1 MIGLVTAPAV
11 PQINTLIL
19 NFQQTFRRRNSLLSL
34 IGSALGL
41 FSSAIPK
48 VMDMWQDKNDKIHE
62 LSLLKAQAEIT
73 LDQTAI
79 DASIREV
86 ESIHQHDSNIKGSIW
101 VENTRALVRPI
112 MAYSF
117 MALLIA
123 VEVTAFITL
132 VDAGLGAGDALN
144 KIWDDRVMALW
155 ACILTF
161 YFGGRQ
167 FNKK

>member
-1 MIGLVTAPAV
+1 M
-11 PQINTLIL
+11 
-19 NFQQTFRRRNSLLSL
+19 LSL

-86 ESIHQHDSNIKGSIW
+86 ESIHQHDSQIKGSTW

-117 MALLIA
+117 MGVFLHGPIPSWPYSLL
-123 VEVTAFITL
+123 
-132 VDAGLGAGDALN
+132 
-144 KIWDDRVMALW
+144 
-155 ACILTF
+155 
-161 YFGGRQ
+161 
-167 FNKK
+167 

>member
-1 MIGLVTAPAV
+1 M
-11 PQINTLIL
+11 
-19 NFQQTFRRRNSLLSL
+19 LSL

-48 VMDMWQDKNDKIHE
+48 AMEMWQDKNDKIHE
-62 LSLLKAQAEIT
+62 LALLKAQAEIT

-86 ESIHQHDSNIKGSIW
+86 ESIHTHDSNIKGSIW

-117 MALLIA
+117 MALFFA
-123 VEVTAFITL
+123 VEVTAFLTL
-132 VDAGLGAGDALN
+132 VDAGLGAGDALQ
-144 KIWDDRVMALW
+144 KIFEIVSWLYGQPSSLS
-155 ACILTF
+155 ILAD
-161 YFGGRQ
+161 GSSRRSDAH
-167 FNKK
+167 

>member
-1 MIGLVTAPAV
+1 M
-11 PQINTLIL
+11 
-19 NFQQTFRRRNSLLSL
+19 LSL

-48 VMDMWQDKNDKIHE
+48 VMDMWQDKNDKAHE

-112 MAYSF
+112 MALF
-117 MALLIA
+117 IA

-132 VDAGLGAGDALN
+132 VDAGLGAGDALQ
-144 KIWDDRVMALW
+144 KIFDDRVMALW
-155 ACILTF
+155 ATILAF

-167 FNKK
+167 FQKK

>member
-1 MIGLVTAPAV
+1 M
-11 PQINTLIL
+11 
-19 NFQQTFRRRNSLLSL
+19 LSL

-48 VMDMWQDKNDKIHE
+48 ALDMWQDRSDKAHE
-62 LSLLKAQAEIT
+62 LAVMKAQAEIS

-79 DASIREV
+79 DANIREV
-86 ESIHQHDSNIKGSIW
+86 ESIHQHDSQIKGSNW

-117 MALLIA
+117 MGLFFA
-123 VEVTAFITL
+123 VEITAFVTL
-132 VDAGLGAGDALN
+132 VNAGTGAGDALQQ
-144 KIWDDRVMALW
+144 IWDDRVMALW
-155 ACILTF
+155 ATILAF

-167 FNKK
+167 FSKK

>member
-1 MIGLVTAPAV
+1 
-11 PQINTLIL
+11 
-19 NFQQTFRRRNSLLSL
+19 
-34 IGSALGL
+34 
-41 FSSAIPK
+41 
-48 VMDMWQDKNDKIHE
+48 MDMWQDKNDKAHE

-86 ESIHQHDSNIKGSIW
+86 ESIHEHDSNIKGSTC

-117 MALLIA
+117 MALFIA
-123 VEVTAFITL
+123 VKITAFVTL
-132 VDAGLGAGDALN
+132 VDAGVGAGDALN
-144 KIWDDRVMALW
+144 KIWYDRVMALW

>member
-1 MIGLVTAPAV
+1 M
-11 PQINTLIL
+11 
-19 NFQQTFRRRNSLLSL
+19 LSL

-48 VMDMWQDKNDKIHE
+48 ALDMWQDRADKAHE
-62 LSLLKAQAEIT
+62 LAVMKAQVEIS

-79 DASIREV
+79 DANIREV
-86 ESIHQHDSNIKGSIW
+86 ESIHQHDSQIKGSNW

-117 MALLIA
+117 MGLFFA
-123 VEVTAFITL
+123 VEITAFVSL
-132 VDAGLGAGDALN
+132 VDAGTGAGDALQQ
-144 KIWDDRVMALW
+144 IWDDRVMALW
-155 ACILTF
+155 ASILAF

-167 FNKK
+167 GSKK

>member
-1 MIGLVTAPAV
+1 M
-11 PQINTLIL
+11 
-19 NFQQTFRRRNSLLSL
+19 LSV
-34 IGSALGL
+34 IGSSLGL
-41 FSSAIPK
+41 FSSAPIPK
-48 VMDMWQDKNDKIHE
+48 VMDMWQDRADKAHE
-62 LSLLKAQAEIT
+62 LAVMKAQAEIS

-79 DASIREV
+79 DANIREV

-117 MALLIA
+117 MALFFA
-123 VEVTAFITL
+123 VEILAFVTLIK
-132 VDAGLGAGDALN
+132 AGAGAGDALQQ
-144 KIWDDRVMALW
+144 IWDDRVMALW

>member
-1 MIGLVTAPAV
+1 M
-11 PQINTLIL
+11 
-19 NFQQTFRRRNSLLSL
+19 LSL

-48 VMDMWQDKNDKIHE
+48 ALDMWQDRSDKAHE
-62 LSLLKAQAEIT
+62 LAVMKAQAEIS

-79 DASIREV
+79 DANIREV
-86 ESIHQHDSNIKGSIW
+86 ESIHQHDSQIKGSNW

-117 MALLIA
+117 MGLFFA
-123 VEVTAFITL
+123 VEITAFITL
-132 VDAGLGAGDALN
+132 IDAGTGAGDALQQ
-144 KIWDDRVMALW
+144 IWDDRVMALW
-155 ACILTF
+155 ATILAF

-167 FNKK
+167 FSKK

>member
-1 MIGLVTAPAV
+1 
-11 PQINTLIL
+11 
-19 NFQQTFRRRNSLLSL
+19 LLSL

-48 VMDMWQDKNDKIHE
+48 AMDMWQDKNDKAHE

-86 ESIHQHDSNIKGSIW
+86 ESIHTHDSNIKGSIW
-101 VENTRALVRPI
+101 VENTRAMVRPI
-112 MAYSF
+112 MALF
-117 MALLIA
+117 IA

>member
-1 MIGLVTAPAV
+1 M
-11 PQINTLIL
+11 
-19 NFQQTFRRRNSLLSL
+19 LSL

-48 VMDMWQDKNDKIHE
+48 VMDMWQDKNDKAHE

-86 ESIHQHDSNIKGSIW
+86 ESIHEHDSNIKGSTW

-112 MAYSF
+112 YNGPTIRIYNFQFQS
-117 MALLIA
+117 
-123 VEVTAFITL
+123 ITGKADL
-132 VDAGLGAGDALN
+132 
-144 KIWDDRVMALW
+144 
-155 ACILTF
+155 
-161 YFGGRQ
+161 
-167 FNKK
+167 

>member
-1 MIGLVTAPAV
+1 M
-11 PQINTLIL
+11 
-19 NFQQTFRRRNSLLSL
+19 LSL

-48 VMDMWQDKNDKIHE
+48 VLDMWQDKNDKIHE
-62 LSLLKAQAEIT
+62 LALLKAQAEIT

-79 DASIREV
+79 DANIREV
-86 ESIHQHDSNIKGSIW
+86 ESIHQHDSQVKGSTW

-117 MALLIA
+117 MGLFFA
-123 VEVTAFITL
+123 VEITAFVSL
-132 VDAGLGAGDALN
+132 VDAGIGAGDALQQ
-144 KIWDDRVMALW
+144 IWDDRVMALW
-155 ACILTF
+155 ATILAF

-167 FNKK
+167 FSKK

>member
-1 MIGLVTAPAV
+1 ME
-11 PQINTLIL
+11 
-19 NFQQTFRRRNSLLSL
+19 
-34 IGSALGL
+34 
-41 FSSAIPK
+41 
-48 VMDMWQDKNDKIHE
+48 MWQDKNDKIHE
-62 LSLLKAQAEIT
+62 LALLKAQAEIT

-86 ESIHQHDSNIKGSIW
+86 ENVHQHDGQIKGSTF

-117 MALLIA
+117 MALFTA
-123 VEVTAFITL
+123 VEITAFVTL
-132 VDAGLGAGDALN
+132 IDAGVGAGDALS
-144 KIWDDRVMALW
+144 KIWNDRVMALW
-155 ACILTF
+155 ATILAF

>member
-1 MIGLVTAPAV
+1 M
-11 PQINTLIL
+11 
-19 NFQQTFRRRNSLLSL
+19 LSL

-48 VMDMWQDKNDKIHE
+48 VMNMWQDKNDKIHE
-62 LSLLKAQAEIT
+62 LALLKAQAEKT

-86 ESIHQHDSNIKGSIW
+86 ESIHQNDTQIKGSIW

-112 MAYSF
+112 MAYPF
-117 MALLIA
+117 MALFIA
-123 VEVTAFITL
+123 VEVTSFLTL
-132 VDAGLGAGDALN
+132 VDAGLGAGEALQ
-144 KIWDDRVMALW
+144 KIFDDRVMALW
-155 ACILTF
+155 VTILAF

>member
-1 MIGLVTAPAV
+1 M
-11 PQINTLIL
+11 
-19 NFQQTFRRRNSLLSL
+19 LSL

-48 VMDMWQDKNDKIHE
+48 AMDMWQDKNDKAHE
-62 LSLLKAQAEIT
+62 LALLSAQAKIT

-86 ESIHQHDSNIKGSIW
+86 ESIHEHDSNIKASTW
-101 VENTRALVRPI
+101 VDNTRALVRPI

-117 MALLIA
+117 MALFIT
-123 VEVTAFITL
+123 VEITAFVTL
-132 VDAGLGAGDALN
+132 VDAGIGAGDALN
-144 KIWDDRVMALW
+144 KIWDDEIMALW
-155 ACILTF
+155 STILAF